1 MHCDS
6 LFHKQ
11 SSVFCD
17 IGEWCQCGTS
27 VRQVELQRL
36 QKGWIMEIR
45 TKVNLFHTNREIL
58 KFFILFVKCKK
69 NQLVQLNQ
77 YVHKKGQT
85 LHGFS
90 LWTVCMVWITSR
102 VWARIWSLGDN
113 LSPWLKFWGTFSFL
127 GGQNFVHPSADAKG
141 FVFLAG
147 LLIGLRRK
155 SQILGNFWDKFAEKS
170 ADFAGVSWQT
180 SPKRNR

>member
-102 VWARIWSLGDN
+102 VWARIWSLFFKGTIPIAVRDWRN
-113 LSPWLKFWGTFSFL
+113 GAALLKPWISHSYL
-127 GGQNFVHPSADAKG
+127 
-141 FVFLAG
+141 
-147 LLIGLRRK
+147 
-155 SQILGNFWDKFAEKS
+155 
-170 ADFAGVSWQT
+170 
-180 SPKRNR
+180 